1 MMHVLRRAPWLTLFL
16 LAGCV
21 SSPVAMRQPALDV
34 SPPSQ
39 PVIPAIQRI
48 IVDAGHG
55 GNDPGTG
62 HFGLQE
68 KHLTLDISRRLQAAL
83 QAKGFSVV
91 LTRDKDVF
99 VPLSRRP
106 EAATRAQ
113 GDLFVSVHVNANRSP
128 QVAGVEVYYPRE
140 SVLGKTASLPPRIGP
155 AEVATPTW
163 TIQQILWDLVLS
175 RSRRQSVRLATQICR
190 AMRTGLG
197 VKCRGVRGARFVV
210 LREARMP
217 AVLVEVGYLS
227 NRAEASRLAT
237 VSYRQA
243 IADSIAEGLVTYT
256 RELGLQHI

>member
-1 MMHVLRRAPWLTLFL
+1 MRRAPWLSLFL

-21 SSPVAMRQPALDV
+21 SSPAIVRQPSMATL
-34 SPPSQ
+34 PIPQ

-55 GNDPGTG
+55 GHDPGTG

-68 KHLTLDISRRLQAAL
+68 KNLTLDIARRLEAAL

-99 VPLSRRP
+99 VPLSKRP
-106 EAATRAQ
+106 EAGTRAN
-113 GDLFVSVHVNANRSP
+113 GDLFVSVHVNANRNP
-128 QVAGVEVYYPRE
+128 QVAGVEAYYPRE
-140 SVLGKTASLPPRIGP
+140 SVLGPTASLPPRIGP
-155 AEVATPTW
+155 AEVAMPTQ

-175 RSRRQSVRLATQICR
+175 RSRRHSVKLATQICR
-190 AMRTGLG
+190 AMRIRLG

-210 LREARMP
+210 LRESRMP
-217 AVLVEVGYLS
+217 AVLVEVGYLT

-243 IADSIAEGLVTYT
+243 IAESIADGLIAYAS
-256 RELGLQHI
+256 ELGLQHI